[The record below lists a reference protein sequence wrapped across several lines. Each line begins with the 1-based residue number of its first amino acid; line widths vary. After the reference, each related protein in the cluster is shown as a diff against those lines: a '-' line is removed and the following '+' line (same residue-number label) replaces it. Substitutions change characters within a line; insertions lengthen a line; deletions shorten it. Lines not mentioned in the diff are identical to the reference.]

1 VNCVRVM
8 AADILNVFRRL
19 ARPFIIWLAIVA
31 APAYVV
37 LYPRKDWWIFPSAF
51 FLVFALYWLRA
62 KVRLYFG
69 LVEFL
74 FGAYVFVIHN
84 QSKDFSGPAADR
96 TEVADPPNPCR
107 SPAEIISDRGR
118 RLRRG
123 ARNCLPY
130 CRTIA
135 AAGSS
140 RMPTPPP
147 SST

>member
-74 FGAYVFVIHN
+74 FGAYVFATSI
-84 QSKDFSGPAADR
+84 QKGRGAFSPDFSADFAR
-96 TEVADPPNPCR
+96 FDINL
-107 SPAEIISDRGR
+107 IIVTAFTAGYIMIRGLDNIETG
-118 RLRRG
+118 LRIEGCDLKITKR
-123 ARNCLPY
+123 
-130 CRTIA
+130 
-135 AAGSS
+135 
-140 RMPTPPP
+140 
-147 SST
+147 